1 MRKISSQFLKE
12 NIKNNDFK
20 YFEVEYNSTT
30 GLNITE
36 ECGQFSLQF
45 EKIDTEIIVDWSSK
59 YVEGTL
65 TTFQGLEE
73 KGIIE
78 GEISIDSFK
87 VKEIFT
93 QLSTNMIPQKDL
105 ELEDLLSRINQY
117 KILVHMK
124 KYSEIIRILEN
135 QIEIIETIVSLKKEV
150 ECHLNYSEDFKDLF
164 PNLAYKGIERIK
176 EIEKEIAKL
185 EQQFKESSIIL

>member
-20 YFEVEYNSTT
+20 YIEVEYNSTT

-78 GEISIDSFK
+78 GEISIDSFR
-87 VKEIFT
+87 VQEIFT
-93 QLSTNMIPQKDL
+93 QVKTNMIPQKDL
-105 ELEDLLSRINQY
+105 ELEDLLAELIN
-117 KILVHMK
+117 I
-124 KYSEIIRILEN
+124 KY
-135 QIEIIETIVSLKKEV
+135 
-150 ECHLNYSEDFKDLF
+150 
-164 PNLAYKGIERIK
+164 
-176 EIEKEIAKL
+176 
-185 EQQFKESSIIL
+185 